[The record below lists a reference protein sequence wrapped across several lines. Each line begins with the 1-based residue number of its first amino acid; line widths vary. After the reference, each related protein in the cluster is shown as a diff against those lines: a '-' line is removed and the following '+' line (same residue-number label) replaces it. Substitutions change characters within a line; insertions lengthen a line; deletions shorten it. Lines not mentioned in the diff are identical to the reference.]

1 MDPIFNIEEKVI
13 AVIGATG
20 LLGTQYTELF
30 VSRGAKV
37 VVGDYLYD
45 RCVTACNK
53 LKRDYPQAD
62 VLPVKI
68 DVTNEKDIEIF
79 LGSPVKSCV

>member
-45 RCVTACNK
+45 RLA
-53 LKRDYPQAD
+53 
-62 VLPVKI
+62 
-68 DVTNEKDIEIF
+68 NECD
-79 LGSPVKSCV
+79 

>member
-30 VSRGAKV
+30 VSHE
-37 VVGDYLYD
+37 
-45 RCVTACNK
+45 T
-53 LKRDYPQAD
+53 
-62 VLPVKI
+62 
-68 DVTNEKDIEIF
+68 
-79 LGSPVKSCV
+79 